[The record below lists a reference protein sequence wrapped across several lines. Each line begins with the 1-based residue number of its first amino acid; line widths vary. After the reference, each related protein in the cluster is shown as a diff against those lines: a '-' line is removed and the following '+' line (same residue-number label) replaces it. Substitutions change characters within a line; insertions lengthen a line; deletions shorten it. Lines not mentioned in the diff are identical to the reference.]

1 MNSEMGLI
9 SELMGDDNT
18 IFNDEIKPDETN
30 EYYQGKAENILKQFE
45 SSEHYLHFL
54 TIIVKDFNESLNT
67 EQKEVIKE
75 TMGIQPEI
83 IYKDKI
89 IIKGS
94 NEKIKKTKLSE
105 FNYDDY

>member
-18 IFNDEIKPDETN
+18 IFNDEIKPGETN
-30 EYYQGKAENILKQFE
+30 EYYQGKAEYILKKFDT
-45 SSEHYLHFL
+45 SEHYFHFL
-54 TIIVKDFNESLNT
+54 TIIVKNFNESLNT

-75 TMGIQPEI
+75 TMGIQSEI

-89 IIKGS
+89 IIEKSNKKGQKS
-94 NEKIKKTKLSE
+94 KLSE

>member
-18 IFNDEIKPDETN
+18 VFNDEINANEKN
-30 EYYQGKAENILKQFE
+30 EYYQGKAEHILKQID
-45 SSEHYLHFL
+45 SSEHYFHFL
-54 TIIVKDFNESLNT
+54 NIIVKNFNESLN
-67 EQKEVIKE
+67 EKQKQIIKE
-75 TMGIQPEI
+75 TMGIRHEI

-89 IIKGS
+89 IIKKS
-94 NEKIKKTKLSE
+94 NEKKKTKLNE